1 VKWREVN
8 LNSSVE
14 GWNRLEPAQKWL
26 DNHFNTAAMA
36 QAKEPVQTSDA
47 ALFKEFLEWKRSRQL
62 R

>member
-1 VKWREVN
+1 VN

-26 DNHFNTAAMA
+26 DNHFNTAANEERA
-36 QAKEPVQTSDA
+36 RFQVHANE
-47 ALFKEFLEWKRSRQL
+47 ALYQEFLQWKRTRQA